1 MPAKRFTGV
10 SIGVVDEAASAAV
23 TGARFREGALAAF
36 AEGSAPAWAVRRFG
50 GMACWAVKVQG
61 CAKST
66 SFAFR
71 RARMRRKR
79 AAASPDLPL
88 ITTLSFSSSPKRPR
102 RLPPEST
109 PVHRLPIDVLA
120 LLFGFLPFRPR
131 LVVVARVCKR
141 WNVAVARSV
150 SELYL
155 PPIALL
161 PELLAR
167 YRSVSALYLAGP

>member
-1 MPAKRFTGV
+1 
-10 SIGVVDEAASAAV
+10 
-23 TGARFREGALAAF
+23 
-36 AEGSAPAWAVRRFG
+36 
-50 GMACWAVKVQG
+50 
-61 CAKST
+61 
-66 SFAFR
+66 
-71 RARMRRKR
+71 MRRKR

-167 YRSVSALYLAGP
+167 YRSVSALYLAGPFPMKAHTRRRSISSCRRH